1 MRKHRNLKH
10 WLKCD
15 STRLW
20 LKCDSTRLWL
30 KCDSTRLWLKCD
42 STRLWLKCD
51 STRLWLKCDST
62 RLWLKCDSTRLWLTK
77 LRLRGNTMT
86 YRTPFQVFRDLDVK
100 GTPVTCIPDWETT
113 CNVNWFPGTRDV

>member
-1 MRKHRNLKH
+1 MCPLSCSKRRPEQGRLGMRKHRNLKH
-10 WLKCD
+10 
-15 STRLW
+15 
-20 LKCDSTRLWL
+20 
-30 KCDSTRLWLKCD
+30 
-42 STRLWLKCD
+42 
-51 STRLWLKCDST
+51 
-62 RLWLKCDSTRLWLTK
+62 WLKCDSTRLWLTK